1 MLKIEKEEGADY
13 IVNVINY
20 THSPEDIKI
29 GETIIKK
36 YKIGTYIKNGK
47 EKAHYAVGI
56 YKWKINKEFFHKH
69 IKQLSKN
76 EKAAEFM
83 DFNPSF
89 EFIEF
94 YKCLG
99 ETSTLQINKFKFKED
114 LKEVSNSNIDEL

>member
-1 MLKIEKEEGADY
+1 
-13 IVNVINY
+13 
-20 THSPEDIKI
+20 
-29 GETIIKK
+29 
-36 YKIGTYIKNGK
+36 
-47 EKAHYAVGI
+47 
-56 YKWKINKEFFHKH
+56 
-69 IKQLSKN
+69 
-76 EKAAEFM
+76 M